1 MEEPAC
7 PLCGTRLSRGGSCP
21 ACAARPAEPEARP
34 PALTAG
40 ARPLTA
46 LGADARLSPSYRRA
60 LYRACLEPHH
70 LLLLGLGVIG
80 GFTTGGWVFAAAAA
94 IFAGAAHLE
103 ARSPRRPS
111 PPHCSPGRLGGWR
124 APGREAAALPSA
136 WERWSAGRR
145 VLRGPGGRC
154 RRRRLLMARRG
165 MQKITEAL
173 ADAPPETR
181 GALGSLPAR
190 AAEVVRLLRDL
201 AGTAAHLEEYL
212 ARVDEAQLLRDE
224 AELLLL
230 GRYATDPQARAHYDR
245 AHAALAEQRAA
256 HAQIAA
262 ALERIDAQS
271 AHVAFSLHSLH
282 ARLVTLH
289 AGAGLLPHLALDR
302 MEAEVAALARDLEA
316 FTDALA
322 EVLHVGR
329 PPLA

>member
-34 PALTAG
+34 PALTAH

-46 LGADARLSPSYRRA
+46 LGADARLSPSYPRA

-103 ARSPRRPS
+103 ARSPRYR
-111 PPHCSPGRLGGWR
+111 
-124 APGREAAALPSA
+124 REAVALPSA

-145 VLRGPGGRC
+145 ILRGPGGRC

-165 MQKITEAL
+165 MLKITEAL

-181 GALGSLPAR
+181 SALGSLPAR

-230 GRYATDPQARAHYDR
+230 GRYATDPQARAHYER

-316 FTDALA
+316 FTDALG

>member
-1 MEEPAC
+1 
-7 PLCGTRLSRGGSCP
+7 
-21 ACAARPAEPEARP
+21 
-34 PALTAG
+34 
-40 ARPLTA
+40 
-46 LGADARLSPSYRRA
+46 
-60 LYRACLEPHH
+60 
-70 LLLLGLGVIG
+70 V
-80 GFTTGGWVFAAAAA
+80 
-94 IFAGAAHLE
+94 
-103 ARSPRRPS
+103 
-111 PPHCSPGRLGGWR
+111 
-124 APGREAAALPSA
+124 
-136 WERWSAGRR
+136 
-145 VLRGPGGRC
+145 
-154 RRRRLLMARRG
+154 
-165 MQKITEAL
+165 TE
-173 ADAPPETR
+173 

-201 AGTAAHLEEYL
+201 AGTAARLEEYL

-230 GRYATDPQARAHYDR
+230 GRYATDPQARAHYER
-245 AHAALAEQRAA
+245 AHAAVAEQRAA

-302 MEAEVAALARDLEA
+302 MEAEVVALARDLEA

-329 PPLA
+329 PPLG